1 MRLLAPSRPSK
12 HGGRD
17 HLDVSR
23 QEQPAS
29 PSKARFSDASL
40 ASSLNV
46 FPVSSTG
53 RKVPPPAPAKN
64 AAPLALP
71 LPAVLRQPEE
81 QTDNWDD
88 DFEEGISFSKLQG
101 IRAVVYLLAIL
112 YAYPLR
118 SALEKPTAEE
128 ERQPEHDDNAQ
139 TIRPTSRSPRLAATS
154 VVSKSPPREMGPI
167 VEDYSDLAV
176 EEDDEWQEK
185 FADFK
190 MKTSV
195 RRGLFHPDDI
205 KTVGLAPPSP
215 GPKTAPLPD
224 IGVGRAPRQQSPVLP
239 SSASA
244 SASPFMAPLPL
255 SVRSHSRSPSLAGS
269 ASGSIGKS
277 DARRLANSEFNK
289 YAEDDDEDYDDV
301 FGKPNGSC
309 AWFFFFFFL
318 SRLRDKML

>member
-1 MRLLAPSRPSK
+1 
-12 HGGRD
+12 
-17 HLDVSR
+17 VI
-23 QEQPAS
+23 
-29 PSKARFSDASL
+29 
-40 ASSLNV
+40 
-46 FPVSSTG
+46 
-53 RKVPPPAPAKN
+53 AKN

-71 LPAVLRQPEE
+71 LPVVLRQPEE

-101 IRAVVYLLAIL
+101 IVWSYIFSLFIL
-112 YAYPLR
+112 NPH
-118 SALEKPTAEE
+118 SALEKTSAEE

-139 TIRPTSRSPRLAATS
+139 TIRPTNRSPRSAPIG
-154 VVSKSPPREMGPI
+154 VVSKSPPREIGPI
-167 VEDYSDLAV
+167 VEDYSDLTT

-224 IGVGRAPRQQSPVLP
+224 IGVGRAPRQQSPGLP
-239 SSASA
+239 ASA
-244 SASPFMAPLPL
+244 SASPFIAPLPL
-255 SVRSHSRSPSLAGS
+255 SVRSHSHSPSLAGS
-269 ASGSIGKS
+269 SSGSIGKS
-277 DARRLANSEFNK
+277 DARRLASSEFNK

-309 AWFFFFFFL
+309 AGFFFFHAA
-318 SRLRDKML
+318 

>member
-1 MRLLAPSRPSK
+1 
-12 HGGRD
+12 
-17 HLDVSR
+17 V
-23 QEQPAS
+23 
-29 PSKARFSDASL
+29 
-40 ASSLNV
+40 
-46 FPVSSTG
+46 T
-53 RKVPPPAPAKN
+53 AKN

-71 LPAVLRQPEE
+71 LPVVLRQPEE

-101 IRAVVYLLAIL
+101 IVWSYIFSLFIL
-112 YAYPLR
+112 NPH
-118 SALEKPTAEE
+118 SALEKTSAEE

-139 TIRPTSRSPRLAATS
+139 TIRPTNRSPRSAPIG
-154 VVSKSPPREMGPI
+154 VVSKSPPREIGPI
-167 VEDYSDLAV
+167 VEDYSDLTT

-224 IGVGRAPRQQSPVLP
+224 IGVGRAPRQQSPGLP
-239 SSASA
+239 ASA
-244 SASPFMAPLPL
+244 SASPFIAPLPL
-255 SVRSHSRSPSLAGS
+255 SVRSHSHSPSLAGS
-269 ASGSIGKS
+269 SSGSIGKS
-277 DARRLANSEFNK
+277 DARRLASSEFNK

-309 AWFFFFFFL
+309 ACFFFFHAA
-318 SRLRDKML
+318 